1 MRSPLQETFIVSLG
15 GILRPI
21 VSLCVRCGIGFNEFS
36 SLARSAFV
44 TVVTDEYGL
53 RGRPANASRV
63 AAMTGI
69 SRKEIRK
76 IRDELQYMR
85 WTPAME
91 ISPINLLLHYW
102 HYDDDFSVERGV
114 AAPLAADGDLGFS
127 ALVRRYAGDI
137 PAGALKEAL
146 KSAGVVQER
155 DGIISVCKR
164 YFQPMNLDK
173 DFIQNISLSI
183 SNLAGTVVH
192 NAKLVARDD
201 FSEALS
207 EIQGRF
213 ERFAWS
219 DQLSEDSKLAFRA
232 WVRKEGEAFI
242 ERADHWIG
250 ENEDSKDLWRKEE
263 TRTIGVGLYFFEE
276 D

>member
-1 MRSPLQETFIVSLG
+1 MRSPLQETFIVALN

-21 VSLCVRCGIGFNEFS
+21 VSLCVRCGIGFHEFS

-53 RGRPANASRV
+53 RGRPANISRI

-76 IRDELQYMR
+76 IRDEMQYMR

-91 ISPINLLLHYW
+91 ISPANLLLHYW

-127 ALVRRYAGDI
+127 ALVSRYAGDI

-155 DGIISVCKR
+155 DGVITVCKR
-164 YFQPMNLDK
+164 YYQPENFDE
-173 DFIQNISLSI
+173 DFLRNISLSI
-183 SNLAGTVVH
+183 KNLAETVAH

-201 FSEALS
+201 FSQALN
-207 EIQGRF
+207 ETQGRF

-219 DQLSEDSKLAFRA
+219 DQLSDDFRLAFRA
-232 WVRKEGEAFI
+232 WVRTEGEAFI
-242 ERADHWIG
+242 EKADHWIG
-250 ENEDSKDLWRKEE
+250 GNESPKNLWEFEK
-263 TRTIGVGLYFFEE
+263 TRSIGVGLYFFEE